1 MMNLIT
7 AIVMASGFSKRMGLN
22 KLLMKYNNKFLIE
35 YTLEKISQCDF
46 AEKIIVTQYEEI
58 EKLTDNF
65 KVVINENAHKGQSES
80 IKLGVKSSEK
90 CDGYM
95 FFVADQPLISQND
108 IEKLIKVFRENK
120 DFIVIPKY
128 KEKHGNPVIYPSLY
142 KEEILRLEGDKGGK
156 SIIKS
161 SNKIKY
167 VEVEEDTLFDIDN
180 KDDFN
185 KLLMRKGRNE

>member
-1 MMNLIT
+1 MNLIT

-22 KLLMKYNNKFLIE
+22 KLLMKYNDKFLIE

-46 AEKIIVTQYEEI
+46 VEKIIVTQYEEI
-58 EKLTDNF
+58 EKLTNNF

-95 FFVADQPLISQND
+95 FFVADQPLINQKD
-108 IEKLIKVFRENK
+108 IEKLIRVFRENK

-128 KEKHGNPVIYPSLY
+128 KEKRGNPVIYPSLY

-185 KLLMRKGRNE
+185 KLLMRKGDNE

>member
-1 MMNLIT
+1 MIT

-22 KLLMKYNNKFLIE
+22 KLLMKYNDKFLIE
-35 YTLEKISQCDF
+35 HTLEKISQCDF

-95 FFVADQPLISQND
+95 FFVADQPLINQKD
-108 IEKLIKVFRENK
+108 IEKLIRVFRENK

-185 KLLMRKGRNE
+185 KLLMRKGDNE

>member
-1 MMNLIT
+1 MNLIT

-22 KLLMKYNNKFLIE
+22 KLLMKYNDKFLIE
-35 YTLEKISQCDF
+35 HTLEKISQCDF

-95 FFVADQPLISQND
+95 FFVADQPLINQKD
-108 IEKLIKVFRENK
+108 IEKLIRVFRENK

-128 KEKHGNPVIYPSLY
+128 KEKRGNPVIYPSLY

-185 KLLMRKGRNE
+185 KLLMRKGDNE

>member
-22 KLLMKYNNKFLIE
+22 KLLMKYNDKFLIE
-35 YTLEKISQCDF
+35 HTLEKISQCDF
-46 AEKIIVTQYEEI
+46 EEKIIVTQYEEI

-95 FFVADQPLISQND
+95 FFVADQPLINQKD
-108 IEKLIKVFRENK
+108 IEKLIRVFRENK

-128 KEKHGNPVIYPSLY
+128 KEKRGNPVIYPSLY

-185 KLLMRKGRNE
+185 KLLMRKGDNE

>member
-1 MMNLIT
+1 MIT

-22 KLLMKYNNKFLIE
+22 KLLMKYNDKFLIE

-46 AEKIIVTQYEEI
+46 VEKIIVTQYEEI
-58 EKLTDNF
+58 EKLTNNF

-95 FFVADQPLISQND
+95 FFVADQPLINQKD
-108 IEKLIKVFRENK
+108 IEKLIRVFRKNK
-120 DFIVIPKY
+120 DFIIIPKY
-128 KEKHGNPVIYPSLY
+128 KEKRGNPVIYPSLY

-185 KLLMRKGRNE
+185 KLLMRKGDNE

>member
-1 MMNLIT
+1 
-7 AIVMASGFSKRMGLN
+7 
-22 KLLMKYNNKFLIE
+22 
-35 YTLEKISQCDF
+35 
-46 AEKIIVTQYEEI
+46 
-58 EKLTDNF
+58 
-65 KVVINENAHKGQSES
+65 
-80 IKLGVKSSEK
+80 
-90 CDGYM
+90 M
-95 FFVADQPLISQND
+95 FFVADQPLINQKD
-108 IEKLIKVFRENK
+108 IEKLIRVFRENK

-128 KEKHGNPVIYPSLY
+128 KEKRGNPVIYPSLY

-185 KLLMRKGRNE
+185 KLLMRKGDNE

>member
-1 MMNLIT
+1 MNLIT

-22 KLLMKYNNKFLIE
+22 KLLMKYNDKFLIE

-46 AEKIIVTQYEEI
+46 VEKIIVTQYEEI
-58 EKLTDNF
+58 EKLTNNF

-80 IKLGVKSSEK
+80 IKLGVKSSER

-95 FFVADQPLISQND
+95 FFVADQPLINQKD
-108 IEKLIKVFRENK
+108 IEKLIRVFRENK

-167 VEVEEDTLFDIDN
+167 VEVEENTLFDIDN

-185 KLLMRKGRNE
+185 KLLMRKGHNE

>member
-1 MMNLIT
+1 MIT

-22 KLLMKYNNKFLIE
+22 KLLMKYNDKFLIE

-58 EKLTDNF
+58 EKLTNNF

-80 IKLGVKSSEK
+80 IKLGVKSSER

-95 FFVADQPLISQND
+95 FFVADQPLINQKD
-108 IEKLIKVFRENK
+108 IEKLIRVFRENK

-128 KEKHGNPVIYPSLY
+128 KEKRGNPVIYPSLY

-185 KLLMRKGRNE
+185 KLLMRKGDNE

>member
-1 MMNLIT
+1 M
-7 AIVMASGFSKRMGLN
+7 
-22 KLLMKYNNKFLIE
+22 
-35 YTLEKISQCDF
+35 
-46 AEKIIVTQYEEI
+46 
-58 EKLTDNF
+58 
-65 KVVINENAHKGQSES
+65 
-80 IKLGVKSSEK
+80 KSSEK

-95 FFVADQPLISQND
+95 FFVADQPLINQKD
-108 IEKLIKVFRENK
+108 IEKLIRVFRENK

-128 KEKHGNPVIYPSLY
+128 KKKCGNPVIYPSLY

-167 VEVEEDTLFDIDN
+167 VEVEENTLFDIDN

-185 KLLMRKGRNE
+185 KLLMRKGHNE

>member
-1 MMNLIT
+1 MIT

-22 KLLMKYNNKFLIE
+22 KLLMKYNDKFLIE
-35 YTLEKISQCDF
+35 HTLEKISQCDF
-46 AEKIIVTQYEEI
+46 VEKIIVTQYEEI

-95 FFVADQPLISQND
+95 FFVADQPLINQKD
-108 IEKLIKVFRENK
+108 IEKLIRVFRENK

-128 KEKHGNPVIYPSLY
+128 KEKRGNPVIYPSLY

-185 KLLMRKGRNE
+185 KLLMRKGDNE

>member
-1 MMNLIT
+1 MNLIT

-22 KLLMKYNNKFLIE
+22 KLLMKYNDKFLIE
-35 YTLEKISQCDF
+35 HTLEKISQCDF

-80 IKLGVKSSEK
+80 IKLGVKSSER

-95 FFVADQPLISQND
+95 FFVADQPLINQKD
-108 IEKLIKVFRENK
+108 IEKLIRVFRENK

-128 KEKHGNPVIYPSLY
+128 KEKRGNPVIYPSLY

-185 KLLMRKGRNE
+185 KLLMRKGDNE

>member
-1 MMNLIT
+1 MNLIT

-22 KLLMKYNNKFLIE
+22 KLLMKYNDKFLIE
-35 YTLEKISQCDF
+35 HTLEKISQCDF

-95 FFVADQPLISQND
+95 FFVADQPLINQKD
-108 IEKLIKVFRENK
+108 IEKLIRVFRENK

-128 KEKHGNPVIYPSLY
+128 KEKRGNPVIYPSLY

-167 VEVEEDTLFDIDN
+167 VEVEENTLFDIDN

-185 KLLMRKGRNE
+185 KLLMRKGDNE

>member
-1 MMNLIT
+1 MIT

-22 KLLMKYNNKFLIE
+22 KLLMKYNDKFLIE
-35 YTLEKISQCDF
+35 HTLEKISQCDF

-95 FFVADQPLISQND
+95 FFVADQPLINQKD
-108 IEKLIKVFRENK
+108 IEKLIRVFRENK

-128 KEKHGNPVIYPSLY
+128 KKKCGNPVIYPSLY

-185 KLLMRKGRNE
+185 KLLMRKGDNE

>member
-1 MMNLIT
+1 MIT

-22 KLLMKYNNKFLIE
+22 KLLMKYNDKFLIE
-35 YTLEKISQCDF
+35 HTLEKISQCDF

-95 FFVADQPLISQND
+95 FFVADQPLINQKD
-108 IEKLIKVFRENK
+108 IEKLIRVFRENK

-128 KEKHGNPVIYPSLY
+128 KEKRGNPVIYPSLY

-167 VEVEEDTLFDIDN
+167 VEVEENTLFDIDN

-185 KLLMRKGRNE
+185 KLLMRKGDNE

>member
-1 MMNLIT
+1 MIT

-22 KLLMKYNNKFLIE
+22 KLLMKYNDKFLIE
-35 YTLEKISQCDF
+35 HTLEKISQCDF

-95 FFVADQPLISQND
+95 FFVADQPLINQKD
-108 IEKLIKVFRENK
+108 IEKLIRVFRENK

-128 KEKHGNPVIYPSLY
+128 KKKRGNPVIYPSLY

-185 KLLMRKGRNE
+185 KLLMRKGDNE

>member
-22 KLLMKYNNKFLIE
+22 KLLMKYNDKFLIE

-46 AEKIIVTQYEEI
+46 VEKIIVTQYEEI
-58 EKLTDNF
+58 EKLTNNF

-167 VEVEEDTLFDIDN
+167 VEVEENTLFDIDN

-185 KLLMRKGRNE
+185 KLLMRKGYNE

>member
-1 MMNLIT
+1 MIT

-22 KLLMKYNNKFLIE
+22 KLLMKYNDKFLIE

-46 AEKIIVTQYEEI
+46 VEKIIVTQYEEI
-58 EKLTDNF
+58 EKLTNNF

-128 KEKHGNPVIYPSLY
+128 KEKRGNPVIYPSLY

-161 SNKIKY
+161 SNKI
-167 VEVEEDTLFDIDN
+167 LFRCFI
-180 KDDFN
+180 F
-185 KLLMRKGRNE
+185 LI

>member
-1 MMNLIT
+1 MIT

-22 KLLMKYNNKFLIE
+22 KLLMKYNDKFLIE
-35 YTLEKISQCDF
+35 HTLEKISQCDF
-46 AEKIIVTQYEEI
+46 EEKIIVTQYEEI

-95 FFVADQPLISQND
+95 FFVADQPLINQKD
-108 IEKLIKVFRENK
+108 IEKLIRVFRENK

-185 KLLMRKGRNE
+185 KLLMRKGDNE

>member
-1 MMNLIT
+1 MIT

-22 KLLMKYNNKFLIE
+22 KLLMKYNDKFLIE

-46 AEKIIVTQYEEI
+46 VEKIIVTQYEEI
-58 EKLTDNF
+58 EKLTNNF

-95 FFVADQPLISQND
+95 FFVADQPLINQKD
-108 IEKLIKVFRENK
+108 IEKLIRVFRENK

-128 KEKHGNPVIYPSLY
+128 KEKRGNPVIYPSLY

-185 KLLMRKGRNE
+185 KLLMRKGDNE

>member
-1 MMNLIT
+1 MIT

-22 KLLMKYNNKFLIE
+22 KLLMKYNDKFLIE
-35 YTLEKISQCDF
+35 HTLEKISQCDF

-185 KLLMRKGRNE
+185 KLLMRKGDNE

>member
-1 MMNLIT
+1 MIT

-22 KLLMKYNNKFLIE
+22 KLLMKYNDKFLIE
-35 YTLEKISQCDF
+35 HTLEKISQCDF

-108 IEKLIKVFRENK
+108 IEKLAE
-120 DFIVIPKY
+120 
-128 KEKHGNPVIYPSLY
+128 ESL
-142 KEEILRLEGDKGGK
+142 
-156 SIIKS
+156 SFAS
-161 SNKIKY
+161 
-167 VEVEEDTLFDIDN
+167 
-180 KDDFN
+180 
-185 KLLMRKGRNE
+185 

>member
-1 MMNLIT
+1 MIT

-22 KLLMKYNNKFLIE
+22 KLLMKYNDKFLIE
-35 YTLEKISQCDF
+35 HTLEKITQCDF

-95 FFVADQPLISQND
+95 FFVADQPLINQKD
-108 IEKLIKVFRENK
+108 IEKLIRVFRENK

-128 KEKHGNPVIYPSLY
+128 KEKRGNPVIYPSLY

-185 KLLMRKGRNE
+185 KLLMRKGDNE

>member
-1 MMNLIT
+1 MIT

-22 KLLMKYNNKFLIE
+22 KLLMKYNDKFLIE
-35 YTLEKISQCDF
+35 HTLEKISQCDF

-95 FFVADQPLISQND
+95 FFVADQPLINQKD
-108 IEKLIKVFRENK
+108 IEKLIRVFRKNK
-120 DFIVIPKY
+120 DFIIIPKY
-128 KEKHGNPVIYPSLY
+128 KEKRGNPVIYPSLY

-185 KLLMRKGRNE
+185 KLLMRKGDNE

>member
-1 MMNLIT
+1 MIT

-22 KLLMKYNNKFLIE
+22 KLLMKYNDKFLIE
-35 YTLEKISQCDF
+35 HTLEKISQCDF

-95 FFVADQPLISQND
+95 FFVADQPLINQKD
-108 IEKLIKVFRENK
+108 IEKLIRVFRENK

-128 KEKHGNPVIYPSLY
+128 KEKRGNPVIYPSLY

-185 KLLMRKGRNE
+185 KLLMRKGDNE

>member
-1 MMNLIT
+1 MIT

-46 AEKIIVTQYEEI
+46 AQKIIVTQYEEI
-58 EKLTDNF
+58 EKLIEDLNF

-80 IKLGVKSSEK
+80 IKLGVKSSK
-90 CDGYM
+90 RCDGYM
-95 FFVADQPLISQND
+95 FFVADQPLINKKD
-108 IEKLIKVFRENK
+108 IEKLIRVFRENK

-128 KEKHGNPVIYPSLY
+128 KEKCGNPVIYPSLY

-185 KLLMRKGRNE
+185 KLLMRKGHNE

>member
-1 MMNLIT
+1 MNLIT

-22 KLLMKYNNKFLIE
+22 KLLMKYNDKFLIE
-35 YTLEKISQCDF
+35 HTLEKISQCDF

-58 EKLTDNF
+58 EKLTNNF

-95 FFVADQPLISQND
+95 FFVADQPLINQKD
-108 IEKLIKVFRENK
+108 IEKLIRVFRENK

-185 KLLMRKGRNE
+185 KLLMRKGDNE

>member
-1 MMNLIT
+1 MPYIKTESDKVIT
-7 AIVMASGFSKRMGLN
+7 WVDDDYKDFDSLEEYIVD
-22 KLLMKYNNKFLIE
+22 
-35 YTLEKISQCDF
+35 CDLC
-46 AEKIIVTQYEEI
+46 ERP
-58 EKLTDNF
+58 L
-65 KVVINENAHKGQSES
+65 
-80 IKLGVKSSEK
+80 SSVEK

-95 FFVADQPLISQND
+95 FFVADQPLINQKD
-108 IEKLIKVFRENK
+108 IEKLIRVFRENK

-185 KLLMRKGRNE
+185 KLLMRKGHNE

>member
-46 AEKIIVTQYEEI
+46 AQKIIITQYEEI
-58 EKLTDNF
+58 EKLIEDLNF

-95 FFVADQPLISQND
+95 FFVADQPLINQKD
-108 IEKLIKVFRENK
+108 IEKLIRVFRENK

-128 KEKHGNPVIYPSLY
+128 K
-142 KEEILRLEGDKGGK
+142 K
-156 SIIKS
+156 SVAIQLFIQVYIK
-161 SNKIKY
+161 KKY
-167 VEVEEDTLFDIDN
+167 
-180 KDDFN
+180 
-185 KLLMRKGRNE
+185 

>member
-1 MMNLIT
+1 MNLIT

-22 KLLMKYNNKFLIE
+22 KLLMKYNDKFLIE
-35 YTLEKISQCDF
+35 HTLEKISQCDF

-80 IKLGVKSSEK
+80 IKLGVKSSER
-90 CDGYM
+90 CAGYM
-95 FFVADQPLISQND
+95 FFVADQPLINQKD
-108 IEKLIKVFRENK
+108 IEKLIRVFRENK

-128 KEKHGNPVIYPSLY
+128 KEKRGNPVIYPSLY

-167 VEVEEDTLFDIDN
+167 VEVEENTLFDIDN

-185 KLLMRKGRNE
+185 KLLMRKGHNE

>member
-1 MMNLIT
+1 MIT

-22 KLLMKYNNKFLIE
+22 KLLMKYNDKFLIE

-46 AEKIIVTQYEEI
+46 VEKIIVTQYEEI

-95 FFVADQPLISQND
+95 FFVADQPLINQKD
-108 IEKLIKVFRENK
+108 IEKLIRVFRENK

-128 KEKHGNPVIYPSLY
+128 KEKRGNPVIYPSLY

-185 KLLMRKGRNE
+185 KLLMRKGDNE

>member
-1 MMNLIT
+1 MIT

-22 KLLMKYNNKFLIE
+22 KLLMKYNDKFLIE
-35 YTLEKISQCDF
+35 HTLEKISQCDF

-95 FFVADQPLISQND
+95 FFVADQPLINQKD
-108 IEKLIKVFRENK
+108 IEKLIRVFRENK

-128 KEKHGNPVIYPSLY
+128 KEKRGNPVIYPSLY

-167 VEVEEDTLFDIDN
+167 VEL
-180 KDDFN
+180 
-185 KLLMRKGRNE
+185 

>member
-1 MMNLIT
+1 MNLIT

-22 KLLMKYNNKFLIE
+22 KLLMKYNDKFLIE
-35 YTLEKISQCDF
+35 HTLEKISQCDF
-46 AEKIIVTQYEEI
+46 EEKIIVTQYEEI

-95 FFVADQPLISQND
+95 FFVADQPLINQKD
-108 IEKLIKVFRENK
+108 IEKLIRVFRENK

-128 KEKHGNPVIYPSLY
+128 KEKRGNPVIYPSLY

-185 KLLMRKGRNE
+185 KLLMRKGDNE

>member
-1 MMNLIT
+1 MIT

-22 KLLMKYNNKFLIE
+22 KLLMKYNDKFLIE
-35 YTLEKISQCDF
+35 HTLEKISQCDF

-128 KEKHGNPVIYPSLY
+128 KEKRGNPVIYPSLY

-185 KLLMRKGRNE
+185 KLLMRKGDNE

>member
-1 MMNLIT
+1 MIT

-22 KLLMKYNNKFLIE
+22 KLLMKYNDKFLIE
-35 YTLEKISQCDF
+35 HTLEKISQCDF
-46 AEKIIVTQYEEI
+46 EEKIIVTQYEEI

-95 FFVADQPLISQND
+95 FFVADQPLINQKD
-108 IEKLIKVFRENK
+108 IEKLIRVFRENK

-128 KEKHGNPVIYPSLY
+128 KEKRGNPVIYPSLY

-185 KLLMRKGRNE
+185 KLLMRKGDNE

>member
-1 MMNLIT
+1 MIT

-22 KLLMKYNNKFLIE
+22 KLLMKYNDKFLIE
-35 YTLEKISQCDF
+35 HTLEKISQCDF

-95 FFVADQPLISQND
+95 FFVADQPLINQKD
-108 IEKLIKVFRENK
+108 IEKLIRVFRENK

-167 VEVEEDTLFDIDN
+167 VEVEENTLFDIDN

-185 KLLMRKGRNE
+185 KLLMRKGDNE

>member
-1 MMNLIT
+1 MIT

-22 KLLMKYNNKFLIE
+22 KLLMKYNDKFLIE
-35 YTLEKISQCDF
+35 HTLEKISQCDF

-95 FFVADQPLISQND
+95 FFVADQPLINQKD
-108 IEKLIKVFRENK
+108 IEKLIRVFRENK
-120 DFIVIPKY
+120 DFIIIPKY
-128 KEKHGNPVIYPSLY
+128 KEKRGNPVIYPSLY

-185 KLLMRKGRNE
+185 KLLMRKGDNE

>member
-1 MMNLIT
+1 MIT

-22 KLLMKYNNKFLIE
+22 KLLMKYNDKFLIE

-46 AEKIIVTQYEEI
+46 VEKIIVTQYEEI
-58 EKLTDNF
+58 EKLTNNF

-95 FFVADQPLISQND
+95 FFVADQPLINQKD
-108 IEKLIKVFRENK
+108 IEKLIRVFRENK

-185 KLLMRKGRNE
+185 KLLMRKGDNE